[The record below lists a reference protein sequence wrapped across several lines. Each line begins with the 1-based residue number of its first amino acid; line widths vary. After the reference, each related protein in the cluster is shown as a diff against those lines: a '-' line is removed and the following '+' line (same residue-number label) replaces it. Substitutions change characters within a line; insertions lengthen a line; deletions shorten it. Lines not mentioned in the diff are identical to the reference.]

1 MHKAPRSSAARSL
14 AAQDSGECGDCRGS
28 AARDASKAAVHASLA
43 EYLVA
48 ATLTVMRASIAAS
61 ITATGFAISAP
72 AAEPEITREHAVRAI
87 QRFREADPLSNEALG
102 LASIVVRFV
111 EKDPKLRFVLT
122 EKSYPIPSERA
133 GLSQNERL
141 VLLGA
146 YMVGNLRSCL
156 RNDTTDEPY
165 AGSLQ
170 VIETYGQIKK
180 LKPHLR
186 VPEIEKLIELKRR
199 GELKRHVSDR

>member
-1 MHKAPRSSAARSL
+1 
-14 AAQDSGECGDCRGS
+14 
-28 AARDASKAAVHASLA
+28 
-43 EYLVA
+43 
-48 ATLTVMRASIAAS
+48 MRAVIAAS
-61 ITATGFAISAP
+61 ITAISIAIS

-87 QRFREADPLSNEALG
+87 QHFREADPLSEEALG

-122 EKSYPIPSERA
+122 EKSYPVASEEA
-133 GLSQNERL
+133 GLSKQERL

-156 RNDTTDEPY
+156 RRDTTDEPY

-180 LKPHLR
+180 SKPQLR
-186 VPEIEKLIELKRR
+186 VPEIEKLVELERR
-199 GELKRHVSDR
+199 GELERHISDR